1 MRLNSTNTEFP
12 HYLAT
17 SLSNPEDLAL
27 HFCQCLVVYNPLQ
40 LYASLNTE
48 ILSFMSG
55 RDGD

>member
-1 MRLNSTNTEFP
+1 MGLNSNDTQFP

-17 SLSNPEDLAL
+17 SLFNPKDLAL
-27 HFCQCLVVYNPLQ
+27 HFRLCLVVRNPLQ

-48 ILSFMSG
+48 ILSFMSE

>member
-1 MRLNSTNTEFP
+1 MRLNSANTGFS

-40 LYASLNTE
+40 LYASLTME